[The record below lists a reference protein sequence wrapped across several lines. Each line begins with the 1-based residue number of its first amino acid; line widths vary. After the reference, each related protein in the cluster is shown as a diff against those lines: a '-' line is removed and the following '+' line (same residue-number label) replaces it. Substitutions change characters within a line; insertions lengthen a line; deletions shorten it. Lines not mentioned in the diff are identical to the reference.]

1 MYKVTWA
8 KRINQREK
16 IKTVQMPLFRRIQN
30 SYLVQITLTFSG
42 TQTLT
47 RHEFFPQGTRYLV
60 VRQTL
65 SK

>member
-1 MYKVTWA
+1 MYKVTCA

-16 IKTVQMPLFRRIQN
+16 IKTLQMPLFRIQN
-30 SYLVQITLTFSG
+30 SHLVQITLTFNG
-42 TQTLT
+42 AQTLT